1 MPAIQSLTITYDALN
16 EYGTFSEGDR
26 LTGKVTLALFKET
39 TVESLFV
46 KAKGDANV
54 RWTKRSGDHTIT
66 YQAHTRYF
74 KMKQFLIPKESKATV
89 VPQGIHIYNFSL
101 DIPPGSMPPS
111 FKGHHGKIVYK
122 LEAKLS
128 RSWKMDRTVERDIH
142 FVSKSYPNLV
152 SLMSRQV
159 GSTMKEMGLF
169 SKGHVQM
176 DVTVDKSAYAPGET
190 MAIVAKINNSSSKD
204 MTPKFSLIQDVVYRA
219 KGSTKHASSVIH
231 KVVGN
236 CMKPRTEK
244 DVRCAI
250 QIPPVQMLT
259 IQNCGI
265 ISVEYHLMAY
275 LDISFAFNPEIKFS
289 VVIIPP
295 VLASGFQP
303 GVAGGPYPAGG
314 PSNTGFPPPAVSMD
328 PYPSKAIG
336 DPGNTGFPPPA
347 VSMDPYPSKAIGGP
361 GNTGFPPP
369 AVFMGPYPV
378 SPHSG
383 SYGYPGAQRYSA
395 PPPVYPDNPL
405 VNAAP
410 PAVYPAQ
417 PPHMSGGYNNPV
429 PQLASPS
436 RSPFSSSLSSSVLHP
451 PPTVP
456 TFQPP
461 PSAPSHC
468 PPPFSIS
475 PTAPAYNL
483 LSSAPMMDADFLSQS
498 NETPPAY
505 SLLFPSSAT
514 DKSDAK

>member
-16 EYGTFSEGDR
+16 EYDTFSEGDT
-26 LTGKVTLALFKET
+26 LTGNVTLALYKET
-39 TVESLFV
+39 AVESLFV

-54 RWTKRSGDHTIT
+54 RWTTKSGDHTHT
-66 YQAHTRYF
+66 HQAHRRYF
-74 KMKQFLIPKESKATV
+74 KLKQFLIPEDSRETV
-89 VPQGIHIYNFSL
+89 VPRGIHVYNFSL
-101 DIPPGSMPPS
+101 DIPPGSMPSS

-122 LEAKLS
+122 LEAKLA
-128 RSWKMDRTVERDIH
+128 RSWKMDRTVDKDIH

-152 SLMSRQV
+152 SLMSGQV
-159 GSTMKEMGLF
+159 GSTTKEMGLF
-169 SKGHVQM
+169 SKGHVHM
-176 DVTVDKSAYAPGET
+176 DVNVDKSAYAPGET
-190 MAIVAKINNSSSKD
+190 MAIFAKIKNSSSKD
-204 MTPKFSLIQDVVYRA
+204 MIPKFSLIQDVVYRA
-219 KGSTKHASSVIH
+219 KSSTKHASSVIL
-231 KVVGN
+231 KVVDN
-236 CMKPRTEK
+236 SMKPRTEK

-250 QIPPVQMLT
+250 QIPRVQMQT
-259 IQNCGI
+259 IQNCDI
-265 ISVEYHLMAY
+265 ISVDYHLLAY
-275 LDISFAFNPEIKFS
+275 LDISFAFNPEIKFP

-295 VLASGFQP
+295 DLAPGFQP
-303 GVAGGPYPAGG
+303 GVAGGPYPAGAAGG
-314 PSNTGFPPPAVSMD
+314 PSNTDV
-328 PYPSKAIG
+328 
-336 DPGNTGFPPPA
+336 PPPA

-361 GNTGFPPP
+361 GNSGFPPP

-383 SYGYPGAQRYSA
+383 SYGYPGAQGYSA

-405 VNAAP
+405 VNAGP

-429 PQLASPS
+429 PQLASPY
-436 RSPFSSSLSSSVLHP
+436 RSPFSSSSSFSVLHP

-468 PPPFSIS
+468 PPHFSMS

-483 LSSAPMMDADFLSQS
+483 LSSAPMMDTDFLSQS
-498 NETPPAY
+498 NEAPPAY